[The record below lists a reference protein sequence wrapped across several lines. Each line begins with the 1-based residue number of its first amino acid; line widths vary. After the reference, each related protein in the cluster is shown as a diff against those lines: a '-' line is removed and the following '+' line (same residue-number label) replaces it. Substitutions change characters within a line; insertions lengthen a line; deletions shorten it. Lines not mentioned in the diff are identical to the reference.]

1 MTMIKHYIVLLLLL
15 VTVGCDVYPGPV
27 LRNEFGTEIEVS
39 VAYGD
44 GVIYSQIWPNCEKVS
59 VGALELTR
67 WGYRAKDV
75 PIQQITVSV
84 DNREVLIFD
93 QSEIEALFKESRE
106 AGHATWVLEPSG
118 VQFSYQSECGIAQ
131 E

>member
-1 MTMIKHYIVLLLLL
+1 MIKHYIVLLLLL

-27 LRNEFGTEIEVS
+27 LRNEFGTEIEIS

-44 GVIYSQIWPNCEKVS
+44 GVIDSQIMPTCVNVS
-59 VGALELTR
+59 VGALELTG
-67 WGYRAKDV
+67 WGYRPTNV

-84 DNREVLIFD
+84 DNREILNFD
-93 QSEIEALFKESRE
+93 QREIEALLKESKE
-106 AGHATWVLEPSG
+106 AGHAIWVLEPSG
-118 VQFSYQSECGIAQ
+118 VRFSYQSECGIAQ